1 MILIYNYGLLILL
14 NLLFIS
20 RSDSSFS
27 KILNNV
33 DTLKAQID
41 ITIISGG
48 SERYAKTFDKVK
60 AGEKFHIHIKP
71 ENKNYLSIINISN
84 GKATI
89 VIDTVISEYSFYVFP
104 SNKSYFIFDGKS
116 DIEKIIVVL
125 SYSKEPLNKI
135 KSLTDNDL
143 LDYIRKLN
151 DESKCSINEKG
162 DALININGN
171 LRDLSVDEQRM
182 TKYQGINYLIKEF
195 KFNVKR

>member
-20 RSDSSFS
+20 RADSSFS

-171 LRDLSVDEQRM
+171 LRDISVDEQRM

>member
-20 RSDSSFS
+20 RADSSFS

>member
-27 KILNNV
+27 NILNNV